1 MSRPVIGYVLKRF
14 PRLSETFILRELL
27 ELERLGVDV
36 RVFALYRSNESTVHA
51 DYARLR
57 APITYVEEEGAR
69 VPADVPARGPAER
82 EDKSVRAARK
92 LAPLVEAA
100 GVTHVHA
107 HFATS
112 AAEIARQLGRQLRL
126 PYSVTAH
133 AKDIFH
139 ESVSPADLTALVR
152 DAAFVVTVSN
162 YNVGHLRAVTGHQ
175 SASTPIHRIYNGL
188 DTAVH
193 ALTGDA
199 GRLPEHVLGVG
210 RLVEKKGFD
219 TLIDA
224 MAELRTRRPRAH
236 ATIVGTGECAEALRA
251 RAAERRVETHV
262 TMAGAQP
269 QAHVLDLMRSHT
281 VLAVPCVVG
290 RDGNRD
296 GLPTVTIEAMALGL
310 PVVSTPVTGIPEIVR
325 HGDTGLLVPEH
336 SPVALAATLD
346 RLMRDSELRDSLRRR
361 ARALV
366 AEEFDTRRNVR
377 LLAEL
382 FAASSEA
389 GCADA
394 QYLEAMRLAPEMAEA
409 GGAQ

>member
-1 MSRPVIGYVLKRF
+1 MSRPVVGYVLKRF

-27 ELERLGVDV
+27 ELERLGVEV
-36 RVFALYRSNESTVHA
+36 RVFALSRSNESTVHA

-57 APITYVEEEGAR
+57 APVAYVADEGVHGTR
-69 VPADVPARGPAER
+69 DVSAHAPAER
-82 EDKSVRAARK
+82 ESKSVRAARK

-112 AAEIARQLGRQLRL
+112 AAVIARQLGRQLRL

-139 ESVSPADLTALVR
+139 ESVSAAGLTALVR

-162 YNVGHLRAVTGHQ
+162 YNIGHLRAVTGDQ
-175 SASTPIHRIYNGL
+175 AAATPIHRIYNGL
-188 DTAVH
+188 DTTVH
-193 ALTGDA
+193 PLVGDA

-224 MAELRTRRPRAH
+224 MAELRTRRPGAH
-236 ATIVGTGECAEALRA
+236 ATIVGAGECGDALRA
-251 RAAERRVETHV
+251 RIAERRLEAHV
-262 TMAGAQP
+262 TMAGAHP
-269 QAHVLDLMRSHT
+269 QARVLEWMRSHT

-296 GLPTVTIEAMALGL
+296 GLPTVIIEAMALGL

-336 SPVALAATLD
+336 APEALAATLD
-346 RLMRDSELRDSLRRR
+346 RVMRDGALRDSLRRR

-366 AEEFDTRRNVR
+366 TEEFDTRHNVR
-377 LLAEL
+377 VLADL
-382 FAASSEA
+382 FAASSEL

-394 QYLEAMRLAPEMAEA
+394 RYLDAMRPAPALAEA
-409 GGAQ
+409 GGAR